1 MGSFFENPPDAL
13 RISSLHT
20 VQLTIAGVG
29 GSIVGQS
36 CQERVGD
43 VAQLVERRNG
53 IAEATGSTPVVST
66 NLQDV
71 AARRWGSG
79 SFPENSI
86 TMEAAANQDLQRQI
100 QALDRVLRQ
109 SPVLLKVL
117 ERAPQL
123 GMPNWYLGAG
133 CIAQTVWNLQHGFD
147 VASNIKD
154 CDLVYYDSSATS
166 YEAEDVRVQK
176 GKELFKDIPLRVEI
190 MNEARVHLWYE
201 KHFGYK
207 IRPYPSV
214 EAAINTWPT
223 TATSVGVRWDE
234 AGQLRVYAPFG
245 LYDLFGM
252 IVRANRAQI
261 TEEIY
266 LAKVERWTKVWRK
279 LTVIPWSS

>member
-13 RISSLHT
+13 RISGSRTLH
-20 VQLTIAGVG
+20 LTIARAG

-36 CQERVGD
+36 SQERVGD

-66 NLQDV
+66 NLLDFGAGRQ
-71 AARRWGSG
+71 GSEG
-79 SFPENSI
+79 LPKNSTI
-86 TMEAAANQDLQRQI
+86 MEPASNQDLPGQI
-100 QALDRVLRQ
+100 RALEQVLRQ

-133 CIAQTVWNLQHGFD
+133 CIAQTVWNLQQGFEPT
-147 VASNIKD
+147 SHIKD
-154 CDLVYYDSSATS
+154 CDLVYFDSSATS
-166 YEAEDVRVQK
+166 YEAEDAYVQK
-176 GKELFKDIPLRVEI
+176 GKGLFKDMPLRVEI
-190 MNEARVHLWYE
+190 VNEARVHLWYE

-207 IRPYPSV
+207 IKPYLSV
-214 EAAINTWPT
+214 EDAIDTWPT
-223 TATSVGVRWDE
+223 TATSVGVRWDD
-234 AGQLRVYAPFG
+234 AGQLSVYAPYG
-245 LYDLFGM
+245 LDDLFGM
-252 IVRANRAQI
+252 IVRANKAQI

-279 LTVIPWSS
+279 LTVIPWNS